1 MWEPVKAL
9 EDRNPVDQLA
19 CLVLRV
25 LAELTPCT
33 ERLFIERLSG
43 GDLRSQPGQASHSH
57 TRELVHSTLLKLKAL
72 AFIEF
77 SQERIAITDEGKRC
91 LVDLLVTLQ
100 SGPSVD
106 VRDAKADRQVA
117 TDHGERDGIEGTT
130 KTKVTQPG
138 VSSRSQL
145 PARLYARYR
154 ALLSVLVTT
163 LRSEYARLKRFCQD
177 HLTKVSVAMP
187 RVCKP
192 TIGRACDC
200 LLYVRKHK
208 IAPMIRSGAT
218 ALVHVRMQLAK
229 LFDRAFEATGKGKIG
244 ARLSK
249 VTGANGLLPDIKFA
263 GFDSRSINYA
273 GPLLLVCGA
282 LSIAGGVLFFSSER
296 ANSSRADETSLS
308 SDRTGSSRVSPIV
321 WFHDGQDRLGRSIFV
336 TRRLEGAAWI
346 EGLAISGQNAS
357 DQTLTG
363 LRGAIKTDSGE
374 QISLSVT
381 TDDSQGKWTDAEDV
395 LSGSKFTLRSA
406 ANTNGTQTGMPAE
419 EFLSK
424 HGGMIFRVSYVVA
437 GVQTTMIEYFSTSQ
451 LRAQL
456 ANMN

>member
-25 LAELTPCT
+25 LAEFSPCT
-33 ERLFIERLSG
+33 ERSLVELLLG
-43 GDLRSQPGQASHSH
+43 GDPRSQTGHVSHSH
-57 TRELVHSTLLKLKAL
+57 TRELVNSALLKLKAL

-77 SQERIAITDEGKRC
+77 SREHIAITDKGKRC

-100 SGPSVD
+100 RGRSAD
-106 VRDAKADRQVA
+106 VRDTKADHQVA
-117 TDHGERDGIEGTT
+117 TDQNEQDGIKGTA
-130 KTKVTQPG
+130 KAKVTQPF
-138 VSSRSQL
+138 VSSLSQL
-145 PARLYARYR
+145 PAQLRARYR
-154 ALLSVLVTT
+154 AQLKALVTI
-163 LRSEYARLKRFCQD
+163 LRPEYAQRLKQFCQD
-177 HLTKVSVAMP
+177 RLTQVSVALP
-187 RVCKP
+187 RVCKM
-192 TIGRACDC
+192 TVGRACDC

-208 IAPMIRSGAT
+208 IVPMIRSGAI
-218 ALVHVRMQLAK
+218 ALVQVQLAK
-229 LFDRAFEATGKGKIG
+229 AFSRAFEGTGKGKIG

-249 VTGANGLLPDIKFA
+249 VTGANGLLPGIKFA

-273 GPLLLVCGA
+273 GALLLVCGA
-282 LSIAGGVLFFSSER
+282 LSIAGGVLFLSSER
-296 ANSSRADETSLS
+296 ANSSRAEEIS
-308 SDRTGSSRVSPIV
+308 RNHTGSSRVSPIV

-346 EGLAISGQNAS
+346 EGLAIRGENAS

-363 LRGAIKTDSGE
+363 FQGAIKTDSGE

-381 TDDSQGKWTDAEDV
+381 TEDSQGRWADAEDV
-395 LSGSKFTLRSA
+395 PSGTKFTLKAA
-406 ANTNGTQTGMPAE
+406 ANPNGTQKGIPAE

-424 HGGMIFRVSYVVA
+424 HGGMIFRVSYAVA
-437 GVQTTMIEYFSTSQ
+437 GVQTTLIEYFSTSK

-456 ANMN
+456 ADR